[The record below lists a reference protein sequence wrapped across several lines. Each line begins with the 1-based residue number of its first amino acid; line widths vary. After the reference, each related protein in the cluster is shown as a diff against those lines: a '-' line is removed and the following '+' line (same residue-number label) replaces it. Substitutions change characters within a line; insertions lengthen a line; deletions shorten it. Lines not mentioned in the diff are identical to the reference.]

1 MKKLF
6 KQIFNLET
14 LKRTLIYSAFT
25 ESYSSSCYSVLNG
38 IIKDM
43 DAEKDGEKNT
53 KDCITLIYITIILL
67 GE

>member
-6 KQIFNLET
+6 KEIFNLET

-25 ESYSSSCYSVLNG
+25 ESYSSSYYSVLNG

-43 DAEKDGEKNT
+43 NAEKDGEKIQ
-53 KDCITLIYITIILL
+53 KIA
-67 GE
+67 